1 MKSRLRTITTRISL
15 MLVLLWGGLQT
26 PAYTAPSATQV
37 KTKVRQ
43 LKQNEKVLEA
53 LRKKTRILKEKEK
66 QSKETLA
73 DIQQNLERAS
83 KAFNTSQQKYEVAH
97 KQVLAVTKQIQSAEK
112 DWEDHVD
119 ASKTRLREMY
129 KARHYASINLLLE
142 SQNFSSFVRR
152 VMYLRYMAKHD
163 QDMLNNLRLQREK
176 LSRMQ
181 YQQMLKRQILGREA
195 LEKKETTIRYEFHKE
210 KEQEYLKRIQKD
222 REFYEK
228 EVRALE
234 AESRRIT
241 QMVQAYLA
249 SQGVRMNVSLG
260 TGRFTNPCP
269 PATLTSGFGPRIHPI
284 WGASG
289 FHSGLDMAAP
299 SGTQIYAA
307 DDGRVID
314 AGWMGGYGKAVV
326 IDHGKGISTLYGHT
340 SAFYVRAGEMVRK
353 GQPIAAVG
361 STGFSTGPHLHWE
374 VRRNGEPTDPSPWL
388 R

>member
-1 MKSRLRTITTRISL
+1 
-15 MLVLLWGGLQT
+15 MLVILWGGLQT

-112 DWEDHVD
+112 DWEDHLD
-119 ASKTRLREMY
+119 ASKNRLREMY

-152 VMYLRYMAKHD
+152 VMYLRYMAKQD
-163 QDMLNNLRLQREK
+163 QDMLNNLKLQREK

-195 LEKKETTIRYEFHKE
+195 LEKAETTKRYEFHKE
-210 KEQEYLKRIQKD
+210 KEEEYLKRIQKD

-228 EVRALE
+228 EVRAIE

-249 SQGVRMNVSLG
+249 SQGVRVNISLG

-269 PATLTSGFGPRIHPI
+269 SAVLTSGFGPRIHPI

-289 FHSGLDMAAP
+289 FHSGLDMAAG
-299 SGTQIYAA
+299 SGSPIYAA

-353 GQPIAAVG
+353 GQQIAAVG